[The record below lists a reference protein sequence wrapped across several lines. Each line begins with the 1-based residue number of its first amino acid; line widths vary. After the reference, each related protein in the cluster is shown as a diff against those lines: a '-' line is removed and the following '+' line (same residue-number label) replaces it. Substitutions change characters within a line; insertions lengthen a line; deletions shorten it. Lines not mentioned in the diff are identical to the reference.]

1 MPADPHGPNP
11 KVLLCN
17 VDADADAAAGA
28 SDFFP
33 RSVFCLVPEKV
44 EENNNERM
52 WKFLVLLG
60 QRVESLNFSLCC
72 LFCV

>member
-17 VDADADAAAGA
+17 AGAGAAAGA

-52 WKFLVLLG
+52 WKFSVLLG
-60 QRVESLNFSLCC
+60 QRVESLNFSFCC